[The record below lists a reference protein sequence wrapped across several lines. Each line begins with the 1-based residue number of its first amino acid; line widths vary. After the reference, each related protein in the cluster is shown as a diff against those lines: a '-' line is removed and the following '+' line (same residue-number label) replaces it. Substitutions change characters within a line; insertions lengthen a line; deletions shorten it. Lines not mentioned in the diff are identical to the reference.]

1 MIKKSVSILANE
13 SKIACIAIVFLFFCA
28 CSDNNPSLSP
38 EDNRTAVSFVT
49 NESTTR
55 ASQIVTTENISE
67 MSIFASVNEG
77 SFDESTSTF
86 NFMYKQAANKVNG
99 VWTYTPLKFWFNSPY
114 TTSFFAVSP
123 IPTTENGITVLNGET
138 DAGCPSFTITPPTSP
153 AQQADFCV
161 ATPVLNATYTD
172 PDGNGN
178 EANDT
183 DGSVPFN
190 FKHTTAKIIFKA
202 RYNTS
207 TGDDIK
213 AWIESIKVV
222 GVIGSGKLQLT
233 TTESPLWTVNSD
245 KTTYTLMGNELNK
258 SPLLKSDAVGD
269 DIISSEKGILCLI
282 PQVIPAQALIKINL
296 EYEKKIND
304 TEKVNRK
311 YLFSTPLTGTW
322 NTGEVYTYNFMFN
335 ELDIKLNKQIWDF
348 SYVEKKA
355 QYFMAPV
362 TGKYK
367 IEIWG
372 NQGGNDRLYNGVAKY
387 WGGKGGYTTGTIE
400 LTAGDEFKI
409 YVGEYNYSEDYVE
422 GWNGGGRSG
431 KYQSSPGAGS
441 IDVRLL
447 HFEGERGNIY
457 TNIIDK
463 ATDSNPFT
471 GLTGNED
478 TDPRIIVG
486 GGGGGHGDNDL
497 GNVKPCYGGYG
508 GGQNGGDS
516 TPSATGK
523 QGGKGGTQTAGGQYY
538 PKNSA
543 YLIGITNGSAGRG
556 GNTGIRNNG
565 DGSSGGGGGGGW
577 FGGGSGTWYTQDT
590 GGGGGGGSSHV
601 HSKLFTDIVY
611 KAGNEDFLAPD
622 GITTETGHTGAGL
635 VRITLLEIT
644 K

>member
-13 SKIACIAIVFLFFCA
+13 SKIACIAIVFLLFCA

-67 MSIFASVNEG
+67 MSIFSSVNEG

-123 IPTTENGITVLNGET
+123 IPTTENGITVLKGET

-172 PDGNGN
+172 PDGDGN

-202 RYNTS
+202 RYNSS
-207 TGDDIK
+207 TGDDKK
-213 AWIESIKVV
+213 AWIESIEMV
-222 GVIGSGKLQLT
+222 GVKGSGNLQLT
-233 TTESPLWTVNSD
+233 TIGTPTWTTDVSSSV
-245 KTTYTLMGNELNK
+245 TYTLTSLKDELIH
-258 SPLLKSDAVGD
+258 SPLLKVGASGD
-269 DIISSEKGILCLI
+269 DIVSSTIGTLCLI
-282 PQVIPAQALIKINL
+282 PQTIPSGAKLNVKIKAGGL
-296 EYEKKIND
+296 IND
-304 TEKVNRK
+304 IEGTDI
-311 YLFSTPLTGTW
+311 YSFSVPISGTW
-322 NTGEVYTYNFMFN
+322 NAGDSHTYSFIINDIDNKMVNSNSIYRKNDTWDISYTGKSKNF
-335 ELDIKLNKQIWDF
+335 
-348 SYVEKKA
+348 VV
-355 QYFMAPV
+355 PV
-362 TGKYK
+362 NGKYK

-372 NQGGNDRLYNGVAKY
+372 NQGGNTGRL
-387 WGGKGGYTTGTIE
+387 GGKGGYTAGNIE

-409 YVGEYNYSEDYVE
+409 YVGQCNYSEKHIE
-422 GWNGGGRSG
+422 GWNGGGRG
-431 KYQSSPGAGS
+431 GAYYSSPGAGS
-441 IDVRLL
+441 IDVRVL
-447 HFEGERGNIY
+447 HLGGKHDFDIVD
-457 TNIIDK
+457 I
-463 ATDSNPFT
+463 ATDSDPFI
-471 GLTGNED
+471 GLTGNEA

-486 GGGGGHGDNDL
+486 GGGGGQGANDL
-497 GNVKPCYGGYG
+497 SYYRIGNGGYG
-508 GGQNGGDS
+508 GGLNGGDS
-516 TPSATGK
+516 TWESDGRE
-523 QGGKGGTQTAGGQYY
+523 GGKGGTQTQGGAAYPTNSPYNAG
-538 PKNSA
+538 
-543 YLIGITNGSAGRG
+543 LTDGSAGRG
-556 GNTGIRNNG
+556 GNTGKKG
-565 DGSSGGGGGGGW
+565 SDGSSSGGGGGGW
-577 FGGGSGTWYTQDT
+577 WGGGAGTWYSRYT
-590 GGGGGGGSSHV
+590 GSGGGGGSSHV